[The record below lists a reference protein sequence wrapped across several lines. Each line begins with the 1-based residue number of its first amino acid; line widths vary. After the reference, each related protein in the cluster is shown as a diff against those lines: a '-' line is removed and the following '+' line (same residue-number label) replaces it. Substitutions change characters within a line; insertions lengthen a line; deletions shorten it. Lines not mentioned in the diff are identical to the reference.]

1 MSVALN
7 SVVLAR
13 KGGRVVM
20 TPLAMAALALLSERP
35 MHPYEMYQ
43 TLIHR
48 SEDRIVKVR
57 PGSLY
62 HTINKLDELGLV
74 TATGTDREG
83 NRPERTTYEITEQG
97 QLALAERIAS
107 VIEAPEY
114 EFPIFPVAISQ
125 SHHLPRELVTTL
137 LTRRLH
143 ELDARREHLAEELTH
158 LHRMELPRKYWL
170 DVDYLRSQYD
180 AERAWLERVIG
191 EIESGALDWDET
203 KGSTAPTDT
212 TTSEKKDD

>member
-1 MSVALN
+1 M
-7 SVVLAR
+7 
-13 KGGRVVM
+13 VM
-20 TPLAMAALALLSERP
+20 TPLAMAALALLSEHP

-43 TLIHR
+43 TLIQR

-62 HTINKLDELGLV
+62 HTVNKLEELGFV

-83 NRPERTTYEITEQG
+83 NRPERTTYEITERG
-97 QLALAERIAS
+97 HLALTERIAS

-125 SHHLPRELVTTL
+125 VHHLPRELVLNL
-137 LTRRLH
+137 LQRRLQQ
-143 ELDARREHLAEELTH
+143 LDARRDYIAEELKH

-180 AERAWLERVIG
+180 AERAWLERITG
-191 EIESGALDWDET
+191 EIQSGSLDWDET
-203 KGSTAPTDT
+203 KASSRPGPH
-212 TTSEKKDD
+212 TTSKQKDD